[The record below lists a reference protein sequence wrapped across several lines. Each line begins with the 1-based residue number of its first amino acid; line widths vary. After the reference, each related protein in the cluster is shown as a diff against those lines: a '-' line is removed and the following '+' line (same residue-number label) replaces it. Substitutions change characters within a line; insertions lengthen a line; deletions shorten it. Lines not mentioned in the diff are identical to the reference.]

1 MIDTLRGAAYEGGNL
16 ATNLFPWQERID
28 EEGNR
33 SGDGGRVVRVL
44 ERGTGAA
51 AAGEAVRRA
60 DAGRGGEGDDGG
72 RRVQRPTRRGGA
84 GREPAGGNRDRRP
97 GADLGRGGTRVSA
110 PGGEERE
117 GPDRHPRRYER
128 RREGR

>member
-84 GREPAGGNRDRRP
+84 GREPR
-97 GADLGRGGTRVSA
+97 S
-110 PGGEERE
+110 EEHTSELQSQSNLVCRLLLE
-117 GPDRHPRRYER
+117 KKKK
-128 RREGR
+128 